1 MKIQSSHKW
10 CYKVTTCFNNIKYLT
25 PWVISEV
32 TNPIL
37 CLTVPVVTT
46 EAADPHLVPTEVVA
60 RNHVANTPT
69 SNPTSETPDAY
80 PATTEV
86 HDLIPVVSEPV
97 GPPAPTQNPTKSP
110 GIEVTE
116 GNEVNTNNGGSEIL
130 QGPGVTQGFL
140 GPSIAS
146 EGESQSVP
154 FEPMFLVDA
163 TSGVTSQSF
172 DPNVTRSPTEIHLP
186 PGVTLPN
193 ESHPGGVL
201 LPSDIFPITNP
212 GDIFF
217 NQIMGSLN
225 SYNETTD
232 LVSKIW

>member
-1 MKIQSSHKW
+1 M
-10 CYKVTTCFNNIKYLT
+10 YLI
-25 PWVISEV
+25 PRVISGV

-37 CLTVPVVTT
+37 CLTVPMVTT

-60 RNHVANTPT
+60 PNHVASTPT
-69 SNPTSETPDAY
+69 SNPTSETPATY
-80 PATTEV
+80 PAITEV
-86 HDLIPVVSEPV
+86 HDPVVTGRV
-97 GPPAPTQNPTKSP
+97 GPPVPTQNPTKP
-110 GIEVTE
+110 GIEATE
-116 GNEVNTNNGGSEIL
+116 GNEVTTNNGGSEIL
-130 QGPGVTQGFL
+130 QGLDVTQGFL

-154 FEPMFLVDA
+154 FEPVSLVEV
-163 TSGVTSQSF
+163 TSRGSSQSF
-172 DPNVTRSPTEIHLP
+172 DLNVTQSPAEIHLA
-186 PGVTLPN
+186 PGVTLPT
-193 ESHPGGVL
+193 EFHPGGVL
-201 LPSDIFPITNP
+201 SPSDLFPITNP